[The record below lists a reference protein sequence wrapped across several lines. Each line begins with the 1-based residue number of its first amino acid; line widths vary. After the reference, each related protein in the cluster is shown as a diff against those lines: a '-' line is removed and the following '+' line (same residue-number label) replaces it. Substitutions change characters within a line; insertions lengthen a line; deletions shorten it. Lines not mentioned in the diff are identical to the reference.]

1 MGFEAAASCLTGR
14 RSNQLSLLPP
24 IDFTL
29 PKAEFSSA

>member
-1 MGFEAAASCLTGR
+1 MGFEAAASCLAGR
-14 RSNQLSLLPP
+14 RSNQLSFPHP